1 MIPTLGRTV
10 AIGASAAAIA
20 LLLAFVIIV
29 DMPFEGDTSV
39 SPRPL
44 QKALSINAQRQ

>member
-1 MIPTLGRTV
+1 
-10 AIGASAAAIA
+10 

-29 DMPFEGDTSV
+29 DIPFEGETSV

-44 QKALSINAQRQ
+44 QKALMLNAKRQ